1 MAVSKKLKS
10 YFDNSNVGNCFCD
23 CKYNTRF
30 NKWEVVE
37 LMKMLKLQQLYKK

>member
-23 CKYNTRF
+23 CKYN
-30 NKWEVVE
+30 NYIQEK
-37 LMKMLKLQQLYKK
+37 